1 MIDFDRYHE
10 KIYHIQKST
19 KMKILVL
26 DNYDSFTYNLV
37 QYIQEIMGHKVDV
50 IRNDAITVEAVDA
63 YDTIILSPGPGL
75 PKDAGIMPELIK
87 KYATT
92 KNILGVCLGHQAI
105 GEAYGG
111 ELHNLERVYHGI
123 ETPMYVTDADE
134 VLLQNVSKEVMAGR
148 NNTCVVKKE
157 EFPSDL
163 KVTAM
168 DIDGVVMACR
178 HKEHNVRGVQFHP
191 ESVMTPEGKQMLR
204 NFLEYSQRLALV

>member
-1 MIDFDRYHE
+1 
-10 KIYHIQKST
+10 
-19 KMKILVL
+19 MKILVL

-37 QYIQEIMGHKVDV
+37 QYIQEIVGHKIDV
-50 IRNDAITVEAVDA
+50 IRNDAISVEAVDA

-87 KYATT
+87 RYAST

-105 GEAYGG
+105 GEAFGG

-123 ETPMYVTDADE
+123 ETPMYVTDTDE
-134 VLLQNVSKEVMAGR
+134 VLFQDVSKEFMAGR
-148 NNTCVVKKE
+148 YHSWVVKKE
-157 EFPSDL
+157 EFPADL

-178 HKEHNVRGVQFHP
+178 HKEFNLRGVQFHP

-204 NFLEYSQRLALV
+204 NFLEYSEQLVLA